1 MNTDPVVRQ
10 GERLTDLPNEGASP
24 GGAAGVGGAGVVGGA
39 AGAGGA
45 PLELI
50 AASLRRE
57 RRRTGLSL
65 TEVARRAGIAKSTL
79 SQLESG
85 TGNPSLETLW
95 AICVA
100 LDAPFS
106 RLLDPPRP
114 HVQVIRAGEGPTV
127 AAADANYQ
135 ATLLAA
141 CPPGARRDVYRIAA
155 EPGHPRVSAAHMA
168 GVIEH
173 VVLSAGRALVGV
185 AGEPVELGPGDYICY
200 PADLPHVFEA
210 LVTGDARRA
219 GLRAH
224 LTGRSAVGLHDRGS
238 TLAKYGPIL
247 THDHELGLGGDLGD
261 EGG

>member
-1 MNTDPVVRQ
+1 MNQTARQARAMSRRVPPDRVLYIELTEFIMNTDPAVRQ
-10 GERLTDLPNEGASP
+10 SERLTDVPNSGVAPGAS
-24 GGAAGVGGAGVVGGA
+24 GAS
-39 AGAGGA
+39 GGA

-114 HVQVIRAGEGPTV
+114 HIQVIRADEGPTV
-127 AAADANYQ
+127 SAAHANYQ

-155 EPGHPRVSAAHMA
+155 EPGHPRESQAHMA
-168 GVIEH
+168 GVVEH
-173 VVLSAGRALVGV
+173 VVLSSGRALVGV

-200 PADLPHVFEA
+200 PADVPHVFEA
-210 LVTGDARRA
+210 LSPGTF
-219 GLRAH
+219 
-224 LTGRSAVGLHDRGS
+224 AVLVSEH
-238 TLAKYGPIL
+238 T
-247 THDHELGLGGDLGD
+247 
-261 EGG
+261 

>member
-1 MNTDPVVRQ
+1 VSQKAPAAGQ
-10 GERLTDLPNEGASP
+10 GAGTAGREARAAGPEAGTAGREARAAGQAP
-24 GGAAGVGGAGVVGGA
+24 GGAVSA
-39 AGAGGA
+39 GA

-50 AASLRRE
+50 AAALRRE

-85 TGNPSLETLW
+85 AGNPSLETLW

-114 HVQVIRAGEGPTV
+114 HVQVIRADEGPTV
-127 AAADANYQ
+127 SAARANYQ

-155 EPGHPRVSAAHMA
+155 EPGHARASDPHMP
-168 GVIEH
+168 GVTEH
-173 VVLSAGRALVGV
+173 VVLSSGRALVGV
-185 AGEPVELGPGDYICY
+185 AGEPVELAPGDYICY
-200 PADLPHVFEA
+200 PGDLPHVFEA
-210 LVTGDARRA
+210 LEPR
-219 GLRAH
+219 
-224 LTGRSAVGLHDRGS
+224 
-238 TLAKYGPIL
+238 TLAVL
-247 THDHELGLGGDLGD
+247 VSEHT
-261 EGG
+261 

>member
-10 GERLTDLPNEGASP
+10 SERATDTPNSAGATADGAPASAA
-24 GGAAGVGGAGVVGGA
+24 GAAQAPTAAGRAG
-39 AGAGGA
+39 GAGGA
-45 PLELI
+45 PLEVI

-114 HVQVIRAGEGPTV
+114 RVQVIRADEGPTV
-127 AAADANYQ
+127 SAAQADYQ

-155 EPGHPRVSAAHMA
+155 EPGHARVSEAHMP
-168 GVIEH
+168 GVMEH
-173 VVLSAGRALVGV
+173 VVLSAGRALIGV
-185 AGEPVELGPGDYICY
+185 ASEPVELGPGDYICY
-200 PADLPHVFEA
+200 PGDLKHVFEA
-210 LVTGDARRA
+210 LESR
-219 GLRAH
+219 
-224 LTGRSAVGLHDRGS
+224 
-238 TLAKYGPIL
+238 TLAVL
-247 THDHELGLGGDLGD
+247 VSEHT
-261 EGG
+261 

>member
-1 MNTDPVVRQ
+1 MCRTTVR
-10 GERLTDLPNEGASP
+10 RVLRVLRVRPGAS
-24 GGAAGVGGAGVVGGA
+24 
-39 AGAGGA
+39 GGA

-114 HVQVIRAGEGPTV
+114 QVLLIRADEGPTV
-127 AAADANYQ
+127 SAAHANYQ

-155 EPGHPRVSAAHMA
+155 EPGHPRESQAAH
-168 GVIEH
+168 GRR
-173 VVLSAGRALVGV
+173 GRARG
-185 AGEPVELGPGDYICY
+185 AQRGPG
-200 PADLPHVFEA
+200 ADRR
-210 LVTGDARRA
+210 GRRA
-219 GLRAH
+219 GGARA
-224 LTGRSAVGLHDRGS
+224 GGLHLLPGRPVRTCSRRSHRGPSLCWSPS
-238 TLAKYGPIL
+238 TPEGPL
-247 THDHELGLGGDLGD
+247 RVGFHDHEQKLAISARNCSRSWN
-261 EGG
+261 

>member
-1 MNTDPVVRQ
+1 MTNTEPTGQ
-10 GERLTDLPNEGASP
+10 H
-24 GGAAGVGGAGVVGGA
+24 AAEPAGQA
-39 AGAGGA
+39 KA

-57 RRRTGLSL
+57 RRRSGLSL

-114 HVQVIRAGEGPTV
+114 QILVIRADEGPTV
-127 AAADANYQ
+127 SAAQADYQ

-155 EPGHPRVSAAHMA
+155 EPGHARVSE
-168 GVIEH
+168 EH
-173 VVLSAGRALVGV
+173 VVLSAGRALIGV

-200 PADLPHVFEA
+200 PGDLKHVFEA
-210 LVTGDARRA
+210 LESR
-219 GLRAH
+219 
-224 LTGRSAVGLHDRGS
+224 
-238 TLAKYGPIL
+238 TLPVL
-247 THDHELGLGGDLGD
+247 VSEHT
-261 EGG
+261 

>member
-1 MNTDPVVRQ
+1 MNQTARQARAMSRRVPPDRVLYIELTEFIMNTDPAVRQ
-10 GERLTDLPNEGASP
+10 SEHLTDVPNAGASGAP
-24 GGAAGVGGAGVVGGA
+24 GASGGP
-39 AGAGGA
+39 

-114 HVQVIRAGEGPTV
+114 HIQVIRADEGPTV
-127 AAADANYQ
+127 SAAHANYQ

-155 EPGHPRVSAAHMA
+155 EPGHPRESQAH
-168 GVIEH
+168 
-173 VVLSAGRALVGV
+173 
-185 AGEPVELGPGDYICY
+185 
-200 PADLPHVFEA
+200 
-210 LVTGDARRA
+210 
-219 GLRAH
+219 
-224 LTGRSAVGLHDRGS
+224 
-238 TLAKYGPIL
+238 
-247 THDHELGLGGDLGD
+247 
-261 EGG
+261 

>member
-1 MNTDPVVRQ
+1 MTNAEPAVQ
-10 GERLTDLPNEGASP
+10 AK
-24 GGAAGVGGAGVVGGA
+24 
-39 AGAGGA
+39 A
-45 PLELI
+45 PLEVI

-114 HVQVIRAGEGPTV
+114 HILLIRADEGPTV
-127 AAADANYQ
+127 SAADADYR

-141 CPPGARRDVYRIAA
+141 CPPGARRDIYRILAG
-155 EPGHPRVSAAHMA
+155 PGHARASEPHMP
-168 GVIEH
+168 GVMEH
-173 VVLSAGRALVGV
+173 VVISAGRALVGV
-185 AGEPVELGPGDYICY
+185 AAEPVELGPGDYICY
-200 PADLPHVFEA
+200 PGDVPHVFEA
-210 LVTGDARRA
+210 LVPRTQ
-219 GLRAH
+219 
-224 LTGRSAVGLHDRGS
+224 AVLVSEH
-238 TLAKYGPIL
+238 P
-247 THDHELGLGGDLGD
+247 
-261 EGG
+261 